1 VNPAGRRIY
10 CAIIAG
16 MADVTASTPPQ
27 PQNFHAGSRLFLPPA
42 EHFLPV
48 LPALARSFPPR
59 HSGYIY
65 GGARRP

>member
-1 VNPAGRRIY
+1 
-10 CAIIAG
+10 
-16 MADVTASTPPQ
+16 MADMTASTPPQ

-42 EHFLPV
+42 EHFLSV
-48 LPALARSFPPR
+48 LPARARSFLPR

>member
-1 VNPAGRRIY
+1 
-10 CAIIAG
+10 

-27 PQNFHAGSRLFLPPA
+27 PQNFHAGFRLFLPPA
-42 EHFLPV
+42 KHFLPV
-48 LPALARSFPPR
+48 LPARARSFPPR